1 MVVSASGRLTGAGGE
16 DQLPTILVV
25 AHYDAGAGA
34 PGLAVGADSNGSGV
48 AMLLELARLFSPLY
62 ASSRNIIPGWF
73 MLVQSKIADP
83 IHSPS
88 DPDLVSDL
96 IRTSCFTPT
105 CIKMLFTQSKLFF
118 GNREVMAKPLH
129 CICTNLPCWI
139 WSFLRGWIR
148 IQFQLRRD
156 RNPGSK
162 RFRCSDGKLILSSY
176 LISRYRTQCSCEH
189 LFHYLKAFF

>member
-62 ASSRNIIPGWF
+62 ASSRNIIPGRF
-73 MLVQSKIADP
+73 KIADP

-88 DPDLVSDL
+88 DLVSDL
-96 IRTSCFTPT
+96 ILIRCFTPT
-105 CIKMLFTQSKLFF
+105 CIKMLFTPSKIFF
-118 GNREVMAKPLH
+118 GNRGVMAKPLH

-139 WSFLRGWIR
+139 
-148 IQFQLRRD
+148 
-156 RNPGSK
+156 
-162 RFRCSDGKLILSSY
+162 
-176 LISRYRTQCSCEH
+176 
-189 LFHYLKAFF
+189 